1 MSQENMLESYD
12 ASSITILE
20 GLQAVRVRPAM
31 YIGSTDSRGLHHLV
45 YEVVDNSIDEA
56 MAGFCTE
63 IKITLHNDNSVTVRD
78 NGRGIPID
86 IHPKEGVPA
95 VQVVMTKLHAGGKFD
110 NTSYK
115 VSGGLHG
122 VGVSCVNALSEWLT
136 VTVRRNGQRYRQ
148 TYARGIPQSELTLI
162 GPADDHGT
170 TVHFKPDVSIFE
182 ITEFSYDILKK
193 RFEELA
199 YLNKGLMI
207 YCNDDRIN
215 ESHVF
220 HAEGGIIEFV
230 KDLNLSEDVIHPI
243 IYGDELIENTSVEFA
258 IQYNKSY
265 KENIHTFANNI
276 RTIEGG
282 THLVGFRTAL
292 TRAVNNYIKNQQD
305 LLKKIKNTSLTGD
318 DVREGLTAVLS
329 VKLPNPQFEGQTKT
343 RLGNSEIAGLV
354 STQVYER
361 LNVYFEENPK
371 DIRAIIE
378 KAVDAAR
385 AREAARKAKDLVRRK
400 GALTDNALPGK
411 LADCQSKD
419 PALSELFIVE
429 GDSAG
434 GSAKQGRNPKIQAIL
449 PLRGKILNT
458 ERVRFDRM
466 IANQEVKSLITA
478 MGAGIQDEIDI
489 SKLRYHKIIIMT
501 DADVDGAHIRTLLLT
516 FFFRQFQQIVEKGY
530 IYIAQPPLY
539 RAHGSNVPNKEKFL
553 KNDQE
558 RDEILLDR
566 VRSSVSVTAE
576 NGKLYSGD
584 DLTILMRRIDKL
596 NHYVIEAEDKGMAK
610 DLFLALTMYPEQI
623 KKENLENQYENLQI
637 WLQKNNY
644 TMNIKKDTNEDAEE
658 SLNIIFENVGRHIT
672 RRKGDFFSSKNYIQ
686 AWKLFKE
693 FRDECG
699 GFLFTLNKKDS
710 SDRDKE
716 DIFNLY
722 KLVLEE
728 GMKGINIQRY
738 KGLGEMD
745 PVQLWDTTMNPEKR
759 DLLQVSV
766 EDAVAA
772 SVAFEELMGD
782 QVEKR
787 KAFIERKAGT
797 VKNLDI

>member
-1 MSQENMLESYD
+1 MSQENSIESYN
-12 ASSITILE
+12 AQSITVLE

-56 MAGFCTE
+56 MAGFCTH
-63 IKITLHNDNSVTVRD
+63 IKIILHSDNSVTVRD
-78 NGRGIPID
+78 NGRGIPVD

-122 VGVSCVNALSEWLT
+122 VGVSCVNALSEQLV
-136 VTVRRNGQRYRQ
+136 VTVRRNGKRYRQ
-148 TYARGIPQSELTLI
+148 TYAYGVPQTELEI
-162 GPADDHGT
+162 VGDADDHGT
-170 TVHFKPDVSIFE
+170 TVHFKPDDKIFE
-182 ITEFSYDILKK
+182 VTEYSYDILKK

-199 YLNKGLMI
+199 YLNKGL
-207 YCNDDRIN
+207 RIECIDERTN
-215 ESHVF
+215 ETHEF
-220 HAEGGIIEFV
+220 YAEGGLIQFV
-230 KDLNLSEDVIHPI
+230 QDLNQGEEVIHNI
-243 IYGDELIENTSVEFA
+243 IYGENVTDNVTVEYA
-258 IQYNKSY
+258 IQYNQGY
-265 KENIHTFANNI
+265 KENVHSFANNI

-292 TRAVNNYIKNQQD
+292 TRAINAYIKNQPD
-305 LLKKIKNTSLTGD
+305 LGKKLKNTSLSGE
-318 DVREGLTAVLS
+318 DVREGLTAVIS

-343 RLGNSEIAGLV
+343 RLGNSEISGIVATAL
-354 STQVYER
+354 YEQ

-371 DIRAIIE
+371 DIRGIVE

-385 AREAARKAKDLVRRK
+385 AREAARRAKELVRRK

-419 PALSELFIVE
+419 PAQSELFIVE

-458 ERVRFDRM
+458 ERVRLDRM
-466 IANQEVKSLITA
+466 LANQEVKSLITA
-478 MGAGIQDEIDI
+478 MGAGIHDEIDI

-516 FFFRQFQQIVEKGY
+516 FFFRNFQEIVEKGF

-539 RAHGSNVPNKEKFL
+539 RAHGSNVPNKEKYL
-553 KNDQE
+553 KNDEE
-558 RDEILLDR
+558 REKFLLERIHNEIH
-566 VRSSVSVTAE
+566 VEAE
-576 NGKLYSGD
+576 NGSAYSGE
-584 DLTILMRRIDKL
+584 DLDHLMQIIEDI
-596 NHYVIEAEDKGMAK
+596 NGYVGMAEDLGMAR
-610 DLFLALTMYPEQI
+610 DLFLALTTWPTKITRDVLDQ
-623 KKENLENQYENLQI
+623 KEASLDPWLMDHKYSLEVR
-637 WLQKNNY
+637 
-644 TMNIKKDTNEDAEE
+644 KDVNEDAEV
-658 SLNIIFENVGRHIT
+658 SYNLVFENTGRHIT
-672 RRKGDFFSSKNYIQ
+672 RRKDDFFVSKNYLRAYDAFQ
-686 AWKLFKE
+686 SLRE
-693 FRDECG
+693 NYG
-699 GFLFTLNKKDS
+699 GLQFVLQKKDNSKTDPVDIFTL
-710 SDRDKE
+710 
-716 DIFNLY
+716 Y
-722 KLVLEE
+722 QLVLDE
-728 GMKGINIQRY
+728 GLKGINIQRY

-766 EDAVAA
+766 EDAEAA
-772 SVAFEELMGD
+772 SAAFEELMGD
-782 QVEKR
+782 QVERR
-787 KAFIERKAGT
+787 KNFIERNAGS
-797 VKNLDI
+797 VRNLDI